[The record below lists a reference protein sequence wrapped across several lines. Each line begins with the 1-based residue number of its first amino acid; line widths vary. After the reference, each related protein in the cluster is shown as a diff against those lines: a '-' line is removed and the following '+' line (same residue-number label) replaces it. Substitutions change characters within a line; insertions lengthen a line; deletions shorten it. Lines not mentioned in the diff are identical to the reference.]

1 MIKNLTKNLYILFI
15 NYCEDKM
22 FKLPDLPYSFDALE
36 PHIDAKTMEIH
47 HNKHHQTYVDKL
59 NEALNGTEFAGMEIA
74 EVLENIGK
82 IPQDKKQAV
91 INHGGGHANHSLFWE
106 IMSPKGGEKPEKKL
120 AKEIISNF
128 ENFENFKEQFTKAS
142 LGVFGSGW
150 TWLVINSNGKLEIVS
165 TKNQNSPLMD
175 KLKPLLGLDVWEHA
189 YYLKYQ
195 NRRADY
201 IKSWWNVVNWKKI
214 EENYQKTKMEK

>member
-1 MIKNLTKNLYILFI
+1 
-15 NYCEDKM
+15 M